1 MTGDQIASAM
11 ADLYQQWRTC
21 CPRAPRSQFLKL
33 AEAATQPQQQ
43 SLMPVAS
50 LPVRATAS
58 LGSDSD
64 VWFADFW
71 RTYPRKVGKG
81 DARKAWAQAVR
92 RTGDPAVV
100 LLGAHQYAADPNLPE
115 MQFIPH
121 PATWLRGER
130 WADGP
135 LAPRVLPQ
143 PARTTRALVG
153 LARHANTLPMLPAA
167 GARWD
172 SEDGN
177 A

>member
-1 MTGDQIASAM
+1 MNRDPKVS
-11 ADLYQQWRTC
+11 R
-21 CPRAPRSQFLKL
+21 
-33 AEAATQPQQQ
+33 EAIHT
-43 SLMPVAS
+43 SDRWVAS
-50 LPVRATAS
+50 HA
-58 LGSDSD
+58 
-64 VWFADFW
+64 
-71 RTYPRKVGKG
+71 K
-81 DARKAWAQAVR
+81 KAWAQAVR

-167 GARWD
+167 GA
-172 SEDGN
+172 
-177 A
+177 